1 MAKKKF
7 KNATEISNGSN
18 ALFNIILIII
28 VLMCLVPMLYVL
40 SISLSTK
47 ESIAKYGYQLI
58 PKEMT
63 LESYKLILGSG
74 SKILR
79 AFINSVVL
87 TIVGTILGLVVI
99 TTYSYALS
107 RSDFIYKKFFNTVA
121 FIPMLFGGGMVA
133 SYIIIARVLGLR
145 NNPLVLVLP
154 LLFNTFWMVIM
165 RTFFQTSVPG
175 ALIEAAMID
184 GANEFDIFFK
194 IVLPISLPGI
204 ATIGLFLTL
213 AYWNDWFNAMLY
225 LDKGS
230 PYSTLQ
236 YMLIEIQRT
245 MESVILKGEQ
255 MGAAAKEAIRSLPS
269 DGIRMA
275 IVVVTTAPIAMSYP
289 FFQRYFIQGLTLGAV
304 KE

>member
-7 KNATEISNGSN
+7 RDSTQISSSTNI
-18 ALFNIILIII
+18 LFNVILIII

-47 ESIAKYGYQLI
+47 DSIAKFGYQLV
-58 PKEMT
+58 PKEIT

-74 SKILR
+74 SKILK
-79 AFINSVVL
+79 AFTNSVIL
-87 TIVGTILGLVVI
+87 TIVGTMLGLIVI

-107 RSDFIYKKFFNTVA
+107 REDFLYKKFFNTVA

-145 NNPLVLVLP
+145 NNPLALLLP
-154 LLFNTFWMVIM
+154 ILFNTFWMVIM
-165 RTFFQTSVPG
+165 RTFFQTSVPS

-184 GANEFDIFFK
+184 GANEFDIFFR

-213 AYWNDWFNAMLY
+213 AYWNDWYNAMLY

-245 MESVILKGEQ
+245 METVILKGEQ
-255 MGAAAKEAIRSLPS
+255 MGNAAKDAIRSLPA